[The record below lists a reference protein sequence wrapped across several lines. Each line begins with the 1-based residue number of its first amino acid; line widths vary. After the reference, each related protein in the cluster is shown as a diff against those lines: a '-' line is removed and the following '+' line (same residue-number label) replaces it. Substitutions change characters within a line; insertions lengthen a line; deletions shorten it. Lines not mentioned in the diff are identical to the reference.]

1 MAKRVLFLKRRA
13 DLDLGVFRAA
23 MTKTAAA
30 QGVTVH
36 LTHDSGYRLHE
47 PVYDAVVEAPADGD
61 AVDQGLVDRSLI
73 DEATS
78 DSVVAEEVVI
88 VDGLSSPDAVTM
100 FAFLNRLPSSDRAT
114 FQKYWRD
121 HHGPIAGRVPGLRR
135 YIQNHTIGDGDDPY
149 DGIAQ
154 TWFDDLDAMRASAT
168 SPELART
175 RADEP
180 NFMISG
186 RLPFVVCV
194 PVR

>member
-1 MAKRVLFLKRRA
+1 MAKRVLFLKRRG
-13 DLDLGVFRAA
+13 DLDVGTFRAGLTSGVA
-23 MTKTAAA
+23 PTA
-30 QGVTVH
+30 H
-36 LTHDSGYRLHE
+36 LHFTHDSGYRLHE
-47 PVYDAVVEAPADGD
+47 PVYDAVVEADESVEALDPA
-61 AVDQGLVDRSLI
+61 LVDSGASGSL
-73 DEATS
+73 
-78 DSVVAEEVVI
+78 VANEVVI
-88 VDGLSSPDAVTM
+88 VDGTPPTDAVTM

-180 NFMISG
+180 NFMI
-186 RLPFVVCV
+186 
-194 PVR
+194 

>member
-1 MAKRVLFLKRRA
+1 MAKRVLFLKRRG
-13 DLDLGVFRAA
+13 DLDVGTFRAGLTSGVA
-23 MTKTAAA
+23 PTA
-30 QGVTVH
+30 H
-36 LTHDSGYRLHE
+36 LHFTHDSGYRLHE
-47 PVYDAVVEAPADGD
+47 PVYDAVVEADESVEALDPA
-61 AVDQGLVDRSLI
+61 LVDPGASGSL
-73 DEATS
+73 
-78 DSVVAEEVVI
+78 VANEVVI
-88 VDGLSSPDAVTM
+88 VDGTPPTDAVTM